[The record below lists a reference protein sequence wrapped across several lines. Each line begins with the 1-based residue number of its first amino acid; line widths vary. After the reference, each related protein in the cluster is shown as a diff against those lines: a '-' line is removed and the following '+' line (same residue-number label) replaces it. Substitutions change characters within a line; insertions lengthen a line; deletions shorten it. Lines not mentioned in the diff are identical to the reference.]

1 MILVTGA
8 AGFIGFHV
16 VRQLLEQGEPVV
28 GVDSLNGYYDP
39 KLKAARLAQLEGR
52 KGFEFR
58 RLDLDRIRQAMRFP
72 LLVDGRNL
80 YDPSEMVAKGF
91 FYQPIGRPTQ
101 EPVTLSETNA
111 PRVSETVFARG

>member
-1 MILVTGA
+1 MSNDLIVIAKTELITSADALILLT
-8 AGFIGFHV
+8 HW
-16 VRQLLEQGEPVV
+16 
-28 GVDSLNGYYDP
+28 S
-39 KLKAARLAQLEGR
+39 
-52 KGFEFR
+52 EFR

>member
-1 MILVTGA
+1 MKFAL
-8 AGFIGFHV
+8 
-16 VRQLLEQGEPVV
+16 R
-28 GVDSLNGYYDP
+28 
-39 KLKAARLAQLEGR
+39 
-52 KGFEFR
+52 
-58 RLDLDRIRQAMRFP
+58 
-72 LLVDGRNL
+72 VDGRTL